1 MDKYDIKYASEH
13 LDELTERA
21 KRGED
26 VSIGVPGQGTF
37 RIQYVGGGD
46 APLKPRRPVPGQW
59 KGRLAI
65 PEQLF
70 EPLSAAE
77 LEWLSG
83 ENSP

>member
-21 KRGED
+21 KRGEE
-26 VSIGVPGQGTF
+26 VSIGVPGQGMF
-37 RIQYVGGGD
+37 RIQHVGASD
-46 APLKPRRPVPGQW
+46 APDTPRRPVPGQW
-59 KGRLAI
+59 KGRLTI
-65 PEQLF
+65 PERLF
-70 EPLSAAE
+70 EPLSDIE